1 MPIPINPSIFM
12 GLYFFPRGGSAQVAR
27 YLCRALRG
35 TRWEPMLFAGSIGTP
50 ADTSNAERFF
60 TGIRCEALDYTPA
73 RSQWRRG
80 ADSMTASVPMSAS
93 YEDKGDVADR
103 IFLDLD
109 DAAFDRQ
116 VASWTRFL
124 MDRATTRP
132 SVVHL
137 HHLTPMHE
145 AVRVVWPGVPVV
157 THLHGTELKMLAAVH
172 DSAALDGPW
181 RWEREWVERMRGW
194 AANSERVIVV
204 GEHDEQMVHQVLP
217 VDPSRITMIANGVD
231 TDVFSPRTRAPGE
244 RLELWRRWLVDEPRG
259 WSPGGSPGSI
269 RYGLGDL
276 SAFVDDAGQPVP
288 VVLFAGRFMRF
299 KRLQLLI
306 EAHHA
311 MQSVSS
317 CRAVLVIVG
326 GFPSEWEDE
335 HPYDTVQRLGA
346 EGVFFAGWR
355 DHDELSEALNCTD
368 VFAAP
373 SVDEPFGLVYLEA
386 MASGVPP
393 IATST
398 GGPLSFINIDPVRP
412 TGWLVPPDDRAA
424 LTRALVEAVSD
435 AGERKARGARAAQL
449 IRDHYSWVSSADAFS
464 RVYDAVTEESTRSK
478 LSMPVPWASGVA

>member
-1 MPIPINPSIFM
+1 M

-35 TRWEPMLFAGSIGTP
+35 SRWEPMLFSGSVGTL
-50 ADTSNAERFF
+50 ADASNAERFF
-60 TGIRCEALDYTPA
+60 RGIRCEGLDYTPA
-73 RSQWRRG
+73 RSRWVQG
-80 ADSMTASVPMSAS
+80 ADSMTSSVPISAS

-116 VASWTRFL
+116 VDSWTRFL
-124 MDRATTRP
+124 MDRATTAPR
-132 SVVHL
+132 VVHL

-145 AVRVVWPGVPVV
+145 AVRSLWPGVPVV
-157 THLHGTELKMLAAVH
+157 THLHGTELKMLASVH
-172 DSAALDGPW
+172 GTTQHGPW
-181 RWEREWVERMRGW
+181 RWEREWVERMRSW
-194 AANSERVIVV
+194 ATNSERVVVV
-204 GEHDEQMVHQVLP
+204 GDHDLQVVRQVLP

-231 TDVFSPRTRAPGE
+231 TDVFSPRVRSCAE
-244 RLELWRRWLVDEPRG
+244 RLDLWKRWLVDEPRG
-259 WSPGGSPGSI
+259 WSPGGSAGSI
-269 RYGLGDL
+269 HYDLGDI
-276 SAFVDDAGQPVP
+276 SAFMGDAGKPVP

-311 MQSVSS
+311 MRSTSS

-326 GFPSEWEDE
+326 GFPAEWEDE

-355 DHDELSEALNCTD
+355 DHDELSEALNCSD

-373 SVDEPFGLVYLEA
+373 SIDEPFGLVYLEA
-386 MASGVPP
+386 MASGIPP
-393 IATST
+393 IATRT
-398 GGPLSFINIDPVRP
+398 GGPLSFINVDAEHP

-435 AGERKARGARAAQL
+435 PDERMARGARAARL
-449 IRDHYSWVSSADAFS
+449 VRDHYSWVSSAEAFA
-464 RVYDAVTEESTRSK
+464 RVYDAVTEVTTRSR
-478 LSMPVPWASGVA
+478 STMAEPSTSGVA